1 MTEEFV
7 SACIIIEQTVIY
19 LLMVLKF
26 INLKQKILKL
36 CLGTISK
43 NVSLDNIKKNG
54 LNGYVYDFSVMI
66 LLQLMIY

>member
-7 SACIIIEQTVIY
+7 SACIIIEQTVIC

-43 NVSLDNIKKNG
+43 IVSLDNIKKNG